1 MKKKLIVALMSMT
14 LLLTACGGKEEYKN
28 QANNQNEKN
37 VNVEEKSDKD
47 IKIGIVQFSDHIALD
62 RSREGFISQL
72 EDEGFNVDADVVNCQ
87 GDISLIPTAAK
98 KFESDKVDVI
108 YAIAT
113 PAAQGMKNAIKDI
126 PIIFNAVTDP
136 VETDLVKS
144 KESPE
149 ANVTGVSDYF
159 PLETQIDKF
168 LEAFP
173 ESKTLG
179 LLYSTGEANSEGQ
192 IKELKEIVKNK
203 GMNLEVVGVN
213 STNDV
218 PQAMSSLTGK
228 IDSYVAIQDNLA
240 SSSATVISQSLIK
253 AQIPSFAG
261 EEGPVENG
269 MLLSDGVDYIE
280 LGKEAGK
287 MASEIKKGKEVK
299 DIPVFFSKDAK
310 RTVNGKTAEALN
322 IEKDSKIFENAKV
335 VE

>member
-14 LLLTACGGKEEYKN
+14 LLLSACGGKEGAKN

-37 VNVEEKSDKD
+37 AKVEEKSDKN
-47 IKIGIVQFSDHIALD
+47 IKVGIVQFSDHIALD
-62 RSREGFISQL
+62 RTREGFISQL
-72 EDEGFNVDADVVNCQ
+72 EDKGFNVDADVVNCQ
-87 GDISLIPTAAK
+87 GDVSLIPTTAK
-98 KFESDKVDVI
+98 KFEADKVDVI

-136 VETDLVKS
+136 VATDLVKS
-144 KESPE
+144 NESPE

-159 PLETQIDKF
+159 PVETQLDKF

-173 ESKTLG
+173 ESKNLG
-179 LLYSTGEANSEGQ
+179 VLFSTGEANSEAQ
-192 IKELKEIVKNK
+192 IKELKEIVAKK
-203 GMNLEVVGVN
+203 GMNLETVGVN

-253 AQIPSFAG
+253 SKIPSFAG

-269 MLLSDGVDYIE
+269 MLLSDGVDYTE

-287 MASEIKKGKEVK
+287 MAIELKEGKEVK

-310 RTVNGKTAEALN
+310 RTVNKTTANALD
-322 IEKDSKIFENAKV
+322 IKDDNKIFENAKV
-335 VE
+335 VK